1 MRVIFGD
8 DASNARSYS
17 IFNSDFVFIS
27 FIILDFFCAF
37 LDEMGDDNNICVCVC
52 VFVCFMIITII
63 YFLQE
68 KMKKSKVSIERC

>member
-37 LDEMGDDNNICVCVC
+37 LDEMGDDNNICVYM
-52 VFVCFMIITII
+52 FVCFMIITII

-68 KMKKSKVSIERC
+68 KRKKSKVSIERC

>member
-37 LDEMGDDNNICVCVC
+37 LDEMGDD
-52 VFVCFMIITII
+52 VCFMIITII